1 LAKPKPSAKPKSEPA
16 TKPKPSAKPKSE
28 PAAKPKPSAKPKSE
42 PAAKPKPSAK
52 PKSEPAAKPK
62 PSAKPK
68 SEPAAKPKEKLVD
81 KTSRPLVID
90 GTDHIAG
97 RLSSNVAKLLLQ
109 GNRVTVVNSEKIM
122 ISGRKKSIVGEY
134 KQFLKISSILHPK
147 HGPFHPRK
155 PDTMISRMIRGMLP
169 RDKPSGKEA
178 LKRLRVYIGVPKDVK
193 TLGKTQLEK
202 TKIRKSSALYTSV
215 GELGRYV
222 GWN

>member
-1 LAKPKPSAKPKSEPA
+1 MAKPKPSAKPKSEPV
-16 TKPKPSAKPKSE
+16 AKPKSE
-28 PAAKPKPSAKPKSE
+28 PV
-42 PAAKPKPSAK
+42 
-52 PKSEPAAKPK
+52 
-62 PSAKPK
+62 
-68 SEPAAKPKEKLVD
+68 AKPKEKLVD

>member
-1 LAKPKPSAKPKSEPA
+1 M
-16 TKPKPSAKPKSE
+16 
-28 PAAKPKPSAKPKSE
+28 
-42 PAAKPKPSAK
+42 AKPKPSAK

-147 HGPFHPRK
+147 
-155 PDTMISRMIRGMLP
+155 
-169 RDKPSGKEA
+169 
-178 LKRLRVYIGVPKDVK
+178 
-193 TLGKTQLEK
+193 
-202 TKIRKSSALYTSV
+202 
-215 GELGRYV
+215 
-222 GWN
+222 

>member
-28 PAAKPKPSAKPKSE
+28 PATKPKPSAKPKSE
-42 PAAKPKPSAK
+42 PATKPKPSAK
-52 PKSEPAAKPK
+52 LKSEPAAKPEEK
-62 PSAKPK
+62 PI
-68 SEPAAKPKEKLVD
+68 D